1 MVTTLTILALIVSI
15 LLILIVL
22 IQKPKGG
29 GITNNL
35 TGGANQIFGVK
46 KTSDIVEKTTW
57 ILSGVI
63 GVILLITTGFN
74 GSVAQDGDDLNLDPA
89 TEIEK
94 ALDNPGAIQQPTQG
108 QFDPNQGGG
117 QQNMS
122 EGIEIQLDE
131 EGNPILPQE

>member
-1 MVTTLTILALIVSI
+1 MVTALAILALIIAV

-63 GVILLITTGFN
+63 AIILLITTGFN
-74 GSVAQDGDDLNLDPA
+74 TSVAQRGEDIELDPA

-94 ALDNPGAIQQPTQG
+94 ALDNPGAVQKPAQGNFQPGPPQDG
-108 QFDPNQGGG
+108 NSQMISIPV
-117 QQNMS
+117 
-122 EGIEIQLDE
+122 DE
-131 EGNPILPQE
+131 EGEDTE